1 VDGTTLVDDV
11 EGLAL
16 AQDGDNQYLVV
27 SSQGN
32 DSYVIY
38 DAVAPYAARLR
49 FRVTTNPTLGIDGS
63 SETDGL
69 DVTTRSL
76 GPGFEQG
83 ALIVQDGRNRM
94 PEQGQNLKLVP
105 WQAIL
110 QQLSQ

>member
-1 VDGTTLVDDV
+1 MLVDDV

-16 AQDGDNQYLVV
+16 AEHNGKRYLVA

-38 DAVAPYAARLR
+38 DAVAPYTLRLR
-49 FRVTTNPTLGIDGS
+49 FRVTTNPLLGIDGT

-69 DVTTRSL
+69 ELTTASL

-83 ALIVQDGRNRM
+83 ALVVQDGRNRM

-105 WQAIL
+105 WSVIL
-110 QQLSQ
+110 QQLGESNR